1 MIQFIKK
8 WFNKKNKKDMI
19 TEEQIIN
26 YKQNFTGQ
34 TFQWVKPDDPQMLG
48 KVVKCRDIDIY
59 GGKIMA
65 IFDNGSKV
73 DIKDINRRL
82 FMVHSDMPPLTLS
95 EIESIYPSQ
104 KTSTPPPVQPQP
116 RVRVENHQPENS
128 EPTSSS
134 SSRSNPFE
142 MFNSDA
148 YELLLKLNIKLP
160 NQDLLKLMYTN
171 AKDKEEFLTQLSE
184 HIMSMIN
191 KNIVHESLRQILDPG
206 SKAPKGNQP
215 KKSSGTEIKL
225 TEVND

>member
-73 DIKDINRRL
+73 DIQDINRKL

-104 KTSTPPPVQPQP
+104 KGFTPPPVQPQP
-116 RVRVENHQPENS
+116 RVRVESHQSENS
-128 EPTSSS
+128 EPASSA

>member
-34 TFQWVKPDDPQMLG
+34 TFQWVKPDDPQLLG

-65 IFDNGSKV
+65 VFDNGSKV
-73 DIKDINRRL
+73 DIQDINRKL

-104 KTSTPPPVQPQP
+104 RSSSPPPIQPK
-116 RVRVENHQPENS
+116 VHVESHQAEN
-128 EPTSSS
+128 PSSQS
-134 SSRSNPFE
+134 STAPRSNPFE

-184 HIMSMIN
+184 HVMSMIN